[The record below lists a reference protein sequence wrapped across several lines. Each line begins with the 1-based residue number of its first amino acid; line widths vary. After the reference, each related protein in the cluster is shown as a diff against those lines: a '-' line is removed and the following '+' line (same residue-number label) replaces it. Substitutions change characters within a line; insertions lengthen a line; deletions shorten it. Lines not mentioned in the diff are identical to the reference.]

1 MHVIWEIPCNKVKY
15 NFSVT
20 FSTLVPVYSNSLWM
34 DLEDQLELKKR
45 EISQRCAFCE
55 SD

>member
-1 MHVIWEIPCNKVKY
+1 
-15 NFSVT
+15 
-20 FSTLVPVYSNSLWM
+20 M